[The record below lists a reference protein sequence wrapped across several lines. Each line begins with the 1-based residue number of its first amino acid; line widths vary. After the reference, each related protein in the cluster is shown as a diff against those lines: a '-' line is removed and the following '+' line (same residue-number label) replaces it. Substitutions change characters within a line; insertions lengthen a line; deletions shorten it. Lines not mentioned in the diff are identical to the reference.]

1 MKSFQI
7 REARAEDAAALASL
21 RYEFRA
27 ELKAA
32 AEDRDAFVERCTEW
46 MATRLADGRW
56 RCWVAESGEAEDGV
70 HRKMIACVWVELVE
84 KIPNPNDEREVHA
97 YVSSFFV
104 EPEHRGG
111 GLGSRLLRSV
121 MKWCDSHG
129 VDSMFL
135 WPSERSRPLYERN
148 GFEVAREM
156 MEWRH
161 GKQAGL

>member
-1 MKSFQI
+1 MHPMESFQT
-7 REARAEDAAALASL
+7 REARADDAAALAAL

-32 AEDRDAFVERCTEW
+32 AEDRDAFVDRCTEW
-46 MATRLADGRW
+46 MATRLADGSW
-56 RCWVAESGEAEDGV
+56 RCWIAESGEAGDGV
-70 HRKMIACVWVELVE
+70 APKIIGCVWVELVE
-84 KIPNPNDEREVHA
+84 KIPNPNGEREAHA

-104 EPEHRGG
+104 EPERRGG

-121 MKWCDSHG
+121 MEWCDSRG

-148 GFEVAREM
+148 GFNVAVGM
-156 MEWRH
+156 LEWRCRE
-161 GKQAGL
+161 